1 MPTGVI
7 GLGRLGSA
15 LVRGLCRERRN
26 DVVYG
31 YNRTY
36 EKGLSLKEKC
46 ADLQICS
53 SETEVLELCDVVFL
67 WTKPQDAVAVME
79 KNKDLIRKKQQL
91 LISCMINVPL
101 AEYTPRWAECL
112 PNVNMP
118 VGKGVTVISYAP
130 SLPKADKMQIH
141 SILNQVGSVYDVP
154 SGDLTYY
161 SALCSCGPALYA
173 TMFEMF
179 ADIMSLHRGYDH
191 EICRRMVRETVLG
204 TMLLQ
209 EEDGIDTAEVVH
221 RVAHPGGTSE
231 AGINYL
237 KPNLPGVY
245 ENMLKAMKK
254 W

>member
-1 MPTGVI
+1 MSIGVI
-7 GLGRLGSA
+7 GLGRLGSG
-15 LVRGLCRERRN
+15 LVRGLCRVRRN

-31 YNRTY
+31 YNRSS
-36 EKGLSLKEKC
+36 EKGLFLKEAC
-46 ADLQICS
+46 IDFQICS

-67 WTKPQDAVAVME
+67 WTKPQDAIAIME
-79 KNKDLIRKKQQL
+79 KNRELIRKQQHL

-101 AEYTPRWAECL
+101 ADYTSRWAECL

-118 VGKGVTVISYAP
+118 VGKGVTVISYSSA
-130 SLPKADKMQIH
+130 LPEAVKMQIQ
-141 SILNQVGSVYDVP
+141 SILNQVGSVYEVP
-154 SGDLTYY
+154 SGELTYY

-179 ADIMSLHRGYDH
+179 ADIMSERRGYDRD
-191 EICRRMVRETVLG
+191 ICRRMVRETVLG

-209 EEDGIDTAEVVH
+209 EKDGIDTAGVVY
-221 RVAHPGGTSE
+221 RVAHPGGSSE